1 MLLLYTG
8 VFIMIQISSRLGR
21 QGCCYSTLG
30 YSLLFRHL
38 VGWGDRD
45 VVTLHWGIH
54 YDTDI

>member
-21 QGCCYSTLG
+21 QGCCYSTLE
-30 YSLLFRHL
+30 YTLLYRHQ

-54 YDTDI
+54 YYTDI

>member
-8 VFIMIQISSRLGR
+8 VYIMIQ
-21 QGCCYSTLG
+21 Y
-30 YSLLFRHL
+30 L

-45 VVTLHWGIH
+45 VVTLHWGMN